1 MAKAAK
7 AAKSDK
13 SNVFVRFGRYVGDV
27 RAEMRRVVWPNRQE
41 VLNSSLVVI
50 LTLFFFI
57 LFTLAVDTVT
67 TSVVGFISRIGG

>member
-1 MAKAAK
+1 MAKAK
-7 AAKSDK
+7 RP
-13 SNVFVRFGRYVGDV
+13 NVFVRFGRYVGDV
-27 RAEMRRVVWPNRQE
+27 RTEMKRVVWPTREE

-57 LFTLAVDTVT
+57 LFTLAVDTLT